1 MKLNEAKTLKK
12 GDLVIYDKRNTK
24 YGGLIF
30 EIEKIDESPEWDY
43 YGRVT
48 LKQPG
53 FNSDFR
59 LVFVNTQMLMK
70 TES

>member
-30 EIEKIDESPEWDY
+30 EIEKIDEYLNGIITGE
-43 YGRVT
+43 
-48 LKQPG
+48 
-53 FNSDFR
+53 
-59 LVFVNTQMLMK
+59 
-70 TES
+70 